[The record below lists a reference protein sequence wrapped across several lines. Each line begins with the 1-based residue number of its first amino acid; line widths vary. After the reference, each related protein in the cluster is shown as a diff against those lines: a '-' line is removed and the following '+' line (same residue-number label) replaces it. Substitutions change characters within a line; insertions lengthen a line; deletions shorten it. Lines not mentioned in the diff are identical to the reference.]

1 MPADENYRNKLLR
14 LYLENRCNPKEL
26 EELMV
31 LLRSNA
37 ASRDLLSQ
45 LQQEFYD
52 PSDKDET
59 ITTEQSESIRQNL
72 MQKIKQ
78 APVVSINR
86 RKWWVSVAAAA
97 ITILLA
103 AGLYYVLNPFQ
114 QKKLAKT
121 AVNKNPLND
130 VAPGTNKAV
139 LTLADGTTI
148 VLDDASN
155 GNLAQQ
161 GNTKVIKL
169 NGKLD
174 YKASG
179 SSASEI
185 LYNTIS
191 TPRGGQYQIELP
203 DGSQVWLNAA
213 SSLRFPTAFAGKER
227 KVEISG
233 EAYFEITKNK
243 SMPFVVKINEAEV
256 QVLGTHFNV
265 MAYNDEAAVKTTLL
279 EGSVKFKSSDNTST
293 LIPGQQSQ
301 LTKDGKVKVVDGV
314 DVDKVVAWK
323 NGAFNF
329 HGEDMDAI
337 GRQLARWYDV
347 EVVNNS
353 KIEGLF
359 YAEDIPKNI
368 KLSEVLK
375 MLQLTGEVS
384 FKVEG
389 RRIIVMP

>member
-1 MPADENYRNKLLR
+1 M
-14 LYLENRCNPKEL
+14 
-26 EELMV
+26 
-31 LLRSNA
+31 
-37 ASRDLLSQ
+37 
-45 LQQEFYD
+45 
-52 PSDKDET
+52 
-59 ITTEQSESIRQNL
+59 
-72 MQKIKQ
+72 
-78 APVVSINR
+78 
-86 RKWWVSVAAAA
+86 
-97 ITILLA
+97 
-103 AGLYYVLNPFQ
+103 
-114 QKKLAKT
+114 
-121 AVNKNPLND
+121 
-130 VAPGTNKAV
+130 
-139 LTLADGTTI
+139 
-148 VLDDASN
+148 LDDASN

>member
-1 MPADENYRNKLLR
+1 
-14 LYLENRCNPKEL
+14 
-26 EELMV
+26 MV